1 VLALVAWATLGAV
14 LFPLVPGSGV
24 PFPAGVVE
32 GGSVDVTVCAPVA
45 TCRSDTLGTRSGI
58 HCIQRSSR
66 KISGVS
72 SVSETMFIRRDWR
85 RMVGDFSPFQHI

>member
-1 VLALVAWATLGAV
+1 VLSLVAWATLGAV

-24 PFPAGVVE
+24 PFPADVVE
-32 GGSVDVTVCAPVA
+32 GGSVDVTACAPVA
-45 TCRSDTLGTRSGI
+45 RCRSDTLDTRSGM

-72 SVSETMFIRRDWR
+72 SVSETMFMRRDWR
-85 RMVGDFSPFQHI
+85 RVIGVFSPFQHI